1 MAIVI
6 DRRLTASETEV
17 NLPSDAFDLIQ
28 TLHSDLGGEPARI
41 TYSLDKRHNISFKT
55 PSGLVKQ
62 IEVQAQ
68 IPGQPAQR
76 RDSVTLALDGPSTSI
91 EEVTITQVIQAENR
105 VENSVT
111 LNVES

>member
-6 DRRLTASETEV
+6 DRRLSASEKVV

-41 TYSLDKRHNISFKT
+41 TYSLDKRHNIAFQT
-55 PSGLVKQ
+55 PAGPAKQ
-62 IEVQAQ
+62 IEVRAN

-76 RDSVTLALDGPSTSI
+76 RDTVTLVLDGPGTSI
-91 EEVTITQVIQAENR
+91 EQVMITQVIQAENQ

>member
-41 TYSLDKRHNISFKT
+41 TYSLDKRHNIAFQT
-55 PSGLVKQ
+55 PSGPAKQ
-62 IEVQAQ
+62 IEIQAD

-76 RDSVTLALDGPSTSI
+76 RDTVTLVLDGPSTSI
-91 EEVTITQVIQAENR
+91 ELVTISQVIQAENR